1 MAADTPGIAVHRAH
15 QGSTTDRVA
24 LMPCWELE
32 EVGGRVVSDR
42 GVATVAQNTVVVECR
57 REDLAALHRWNKQMA
72 NIHVAV
78 AAAGIAGEQLADLD
92 LLPGMGAAG
101 LRHYA
106 QQANHRQMSLVPADV
121 HTWTAGG
128 AAQPDRSLVPTAAAA
143 GTASQMKGY
152 GFEGQATGR
161 LGGMALVCG
170 PLGSKRHPVGEA
182 GFLLSVSVEYASM
195 VITTNLGDVDQST
208 AAGHPGEGRQGIQN
222 SQ

>member
-1 MAADTPGIAVHRAH
+1 VAADKPGIAVHRAH
-15 QGSTTDRVA
+15 QGSTTDREA

-32 EVGGRVVSDR
+32 EVGGRVVSDT

-57 REDLAALHRWNKQMA
+57 REDLAALHRGNKQTV
-72 NIHVAV
+72 NIHAAV
-78 AAAGIAGEQLADLD
+78 AAAGIAGEQLELD

-101 LRHYA
+101 LRHCA
-106 QQANHRQMSLVPADV
+106 QQENHRQMSLVPADV
-121 HTWTAGG
+121 HTWTAED
-128 AAQPDRSLVPTAAAA
+128 AAQPDKSLVPAAAAA

-152 GFEGQATGR
+152 GFEGQAIGR
-161 LGGMALVCG
+161 LGGMAQVCG

-182 GFLLSVSVEYASM
+182 GSLLSVSVEYASM

-208 AAGHPGEGRQGIQN
+208 AAGHPEEGHQGIQN